1 RAKKER
7 KGGLTVAGLGERAPE
22 IVEDRRD
29 PLTVSRRFRK
39 RPHRALE
46 ILLLERPPSARIVV
60 VGEDEIRSEIAG
72 RSLEAPRPELGPLPD
87 RANHLACWPFGLR
100 PDRFEDEPPGDE
112 AEARSSR
119 VRPCGEEDRTPRL
132 LDEKRLLL
140 SVRSAK
146 RWRSSRSASARKD
159 LVEEPVLDR
168 SILVADE
175 DVRPKPL
182 DGLQVEERKGRV
194 VGGRKDDR
202 VPFERSEE

>member
-1 RAKKER
+1 
-7 KGGLTVAGLGERAPE
+7 
-22 IVEDRRD
+22 
-29 PLTVSRRFRK
+29 
-39 RPHRALE
+39 
-46 ILLLERPPSARIVV
+46 
-60 VGEDEIRSEIAG
+60 
-72 RSLEAPRPELGPLPD
+72 

-112 AEARSSR
+112 PEARSSR

-140 SVRSAK
+140 SVPSAK
-146 RWRSSRSASARKD
+146 RWRSSGSASVRKD

-194 VGGRKDDR
+194 VSGRKDDR
-202 VPFERSEE
+202 VPFERSEEISPPVIGKVVLRAIIRRVVRGDRKEDEESWSDHAETAQARQPLEAPKPRVDRA